1 MPPRTGGPLD
11 PPTLSRGPPGP
22 LGRMSRLS
30 PSRAERVF
38 FSSTFSRTSP
48 RSLMGYGIKK
58 RSFSWSH
65 ISQNI
70 MYRTMSDSH
79 TYPTAEDL
87 LHRLRVI
94 KHHESKVR
102 QLSATVDSQL
112 KDSAELCAREMSK
125 QVNAG
130 GADLHF
136 KISSS
141 RKIKLASLTFKE
153 FLELA
158 LIHVV
163 RYVSDKELVAVGIPD
178 RSPHLWLPDLTLP
191 HC

>member
-1 MPPRTGGPLD
+1 
-11 PPTLSRGPPGP
+11 
-22 LGRMSRLS
+22 MS
-30 PSRAERVF
+30 E
-38 FSSTFSRTSP
+38 
-48 RSLMGYGIKK
+48 
-58 RSFSWSH
+58 
-65 ISQNI
+65 
-70 MYRTMSDSH
+70 SH

-87 LHRLRVI
+87 LHGLSVI

-102 QLSATVDSQL
+102 QLSAAVDSQL
-112 KDSAELCAREMSK
+112 KDSAELCAREMSR

-141 RKIKLASLTFKE
+141 RKIMLALTFKE

-178 RSPHLWLPDLTLP
+178 RSPHLRLPALTLP